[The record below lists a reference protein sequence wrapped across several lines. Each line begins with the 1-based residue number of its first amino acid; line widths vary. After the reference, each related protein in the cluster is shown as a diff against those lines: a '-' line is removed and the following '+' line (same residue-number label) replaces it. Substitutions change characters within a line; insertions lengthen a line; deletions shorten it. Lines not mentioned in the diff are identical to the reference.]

1 MASLAD
7 RLKLSAR
14 ALLDPGWLEQW
25 PRLVRPAQFLLVS
38 LLAYEVANLTLLIL
52 GPQSLDA
59 PSKASVP
66 VHSRNAGLSAEELRY
81 LLAQDPFAGAAGAG
95 KTATSASP
103 AARSRLRVELMGTSV
118 GEEPDSYAILLVPEL
133 KPQEEVYRLG
143 EQLTPGVSLRRIERD
158 RVVLLDHEQEQT
170 VMLEERGSAAPGQG
184 TPAPARTLSR
194 AQVNAQKQDPARFI
208 RSIELQPA
216 AQGLQVTR
224 LQQGSLLQRAGLAQG
239 DVILAVN
246 GQPVRSMGDLAAVY
260 GGMEE
265 ASDIEVQVLRGGAAM
280 TLSVAIR

>member
-1 MASLAD
+1 
-7 RLKLSAR
+7 
-14 ALLDPGWLEQW
+14 
-25 PRLVRPAQFLLVS
+25 
-38 LLAYEVANLTLLIL
+38 
-52 GPQSLDA
+52 
-59 PSKASVP
+59 
-66 VHSRNAGLSAEELRY
+66 
-81 LLAQDPFAGAAGAG
+81 
-95 KTATSASP
+95 
-103 AARSRLRVELMGTSV
+103 MGTSV

-184 TPAPARTLSR
+184 TPARTLSR

>member
-14 ALLDPGWLEQW
+14 ALRDQGWLEQW
-25 PRLVRPAQFLLVS
+25 PRLLRPAEFLLVS
-38 LLAYEVANLTLLIL
+38 LLAYQVASLTLLIL

-59 PSKASVP
+59 PTKASVP

-95 KTATSASP
+95 KTTTSAAP
-103 AARSRLRVELMGTSV
+103 AASRLRVELMGTSV

-133 KPQEEVYRLG
+133 KPQEDVYRLG

-170 VMLEERGSAAPGQG
+170 VMLEERASAAPGQG
-184 TPAPARTLSR
+184 APAQARTLSR

-208 RSIELQPA
+208 RSIDLQPA